1 MAEMWLLYTG
11 ILIFTGIISL
21 AEAATAVSKRAKLEP
36 ALKRGSAN
44 ARFVLENLGR
54 QSSLHQS
61 LQLLVFIM
69 LFICGMNGFDL
80 WREMAIFCTLNLG
93 LFAGK
98 ALFTSFLL
106 SIPLSLFLFHLLAVL
121 VPQRI
126 AAIKP
131 EPIAIFMAPF
141 TRLLYRLFRPFVWIT
156 GNITNFIFRLLGLP
170 QSNGDSSVTEEEV
183 IEMIAQGTS
192 SGTIEEVEQDML
204 ERVLLLGD
212 RSVASLMT
220 NRIEI
225 EWIDLQESNDE
236 ILQKITSSNHSLF
249 PVCDGEIDRLAGIL
263 NSKKF
268 LIASRNKKIV
278 SLKNLVEKARII
290 PENMKALTALE
301 EFKASKT
308 KMAVVVDEYGSVQG
322 LLTQSDLF
330 DAIIAE
336 HDLPDEENEISI
348 VQRDENSYLIDALL
362 PFEEFLQYFE
372 VEEVANEDRSG
383 FHSLGGFI
391 LHLSRQIPS
400 TGQRFHW
407 KNFEFEVV
415 DMDGNRIDKIMLTIL
430 PESEE
435 KP

>member
-1 MAEMWLLYTG
+1 MAELWLLFFS
-11 ILIFTGIISL
+11 ILIFTGIVSL
-21 AEAATAVSKRAKLEP
+21 AEASTAVAKRAKLEP
-36 ALKRGSAN
+36 ALKRGSSN

-61 LQLLVFIM
+61 LQLLMLILVF
-69 LFICGMNGFDL
+69 FCGVNCLDL
-80 WREMAIFCTLNLG
+80 WRETALFCTLELG
-93 LFAGK
+93 LYSVR
-98 ALFTSFLL
+98 ALLVSFIF
-106 SIPLSLFLFHLLAVL
+106 SIPLLLFLIHLLTIV
-121 VPQRI
+121 VPHRI

-141 TRLLYRLFRPFVWIT
+141 TRLLHRLFRPLVWIT
-156 GNITNFIFRLLGLP
+156 GSVTNVFFRLLGLP
-170 QSNGDSSVTEEEV
+170 QSNGESSVTEEEV
-183 IEMIAQGTS
+183 IDIIAQGTN

-225 EWIDLQESNDE
+225 EWLDLQDGPDE
-236 ILQKITSSNHSLF
+236 ILQKITESNHSLF

-263 NSKKF
+263 NSKKY
-268 LIASRNKKIV
+268 LIAAQTRKVYSI
-278 SLKNLVEKARII
+278 KNLLEKARII

-330 DAIIAE
+330 ESIIAE
-336 HDLPDEENEISI
+336 HDLPDDENEISI
-348 VQRDENSYLIDALL
+348 IQRDDNSYLIDALL

-391 LHLSRQIPS
+391 LHLSRQIPA
-400 TGQRFHW
+400 TGQRFKW

-415 DMDGNRIDKIMLTIL
+415 DMDGNRIDKIMMTIL

-435 KP
+435 K

>member
-1 MAEMWLLYTG
+1 MAELWLLYTG
-11 ILIFTGIISL
+11 ILIFTGIVSL

-61 LQLLVFIM
+61 LQLLMLIM
-69 LFICGMNGFDL
+69 IFICGMNSLDL
-80 WREMAIFCTLNLG
+80 WKETAIFCTLEFG
-93 LFAGK
+93 LYAER
-98 ALFTSFLL
+98 ALFTSFIL
-106 SIPLSLFLFHLLAVL
+106 SIPLSLFLIHLLIILA
-121 VPQRI
+121 PQRI

-141 TRLLYRLFRPFVWIT
+141 TRLIHRLFRPLVWIT
-156 GNITNFIFRLLGLP
+156 GTTTNVFFRLLGLP
-170 QSNGDSSVTEEEV
+170 QSNGDSAVTEEEV

-220 NRIEI
+220 NRIEV
-225 EWIDLQESNDE
+225 EWIDVQDSPEEVLR
-236 ILQKITSSNHSLF
+236 KIIESNHSMF
-249 PVCDGEIDRLAGIL
+249 PVCDDELDKVAGIL

-268 LIASRNKKIV
+268 LVAAQKGKMPA
-278 SLKNLVEKARII
+278 LKNLLEPARII
-290 PENMKALTALE
+290 PENMKALSALE
-301 EFKASKT
+301 EFKANKT
-308 KMAVVVDEYGSVQG
+308 KIAVVVDEYGAVQG

-330 DAIIAE
+330 DSIVAE

-348 VQRDENSYLIDALL
+348 VQRGDNSFLVDALL

-372 VEEVANEDRSG
+372 IEDVAAEDRTG

-391 LHLSRQIPS
+391 LHLSRQIPA
-400 TGQRFHW
+400 TGDKFSW

-415 DMDGNRIDKIMLTIL
+415 DMDGNRIDKILLTIQTIK
-430 PESEE
+430 ED
-435 KP
+435 